1 MNNHLPLKK
10 KKNKKTT
17 DIYESSSLTPQSEK
31 LFLQLQEHVTR
42 EAEYMKH
49 LMEIEG
55 MLHILLASATMQQE
69 MASNER
75 YTSSKGMVPSAAAA
89 ANANMVYNIS

>member
-1 MNNHLPLKK
+1 MTNFLSSW
-10 KKNKKTT
+10 KKNA
-17 DIYESSSLTPQSEK
+17 DIYEGSSLTPQSEK

-69 MASNER
+69 TASNER
-75 YTSSKGMVPSAAAA
+75 YTSSKGMIPSVAAVAS
-89 ANANMVYNIS
+89 ANLVYNIS